1 MANVIFA
8 QFPLRSCLFL
18 DCCCWWVKLSG
29 TIPCVHSND
38 WGYQGGTKLSSQ
50 LQEMNRNL
58 ASANILVSSP
68 SFPLCLLT
76 LKCLQPHTEV
86 WVIALA
92 IWSLLS
98 WSLLICLSWTYI
110 TFAWVRQPLIN
121 LSAMVVFSKVCWQ
134 KPMQATQSSQMRF
147 LRMKHGFLVV
157 SGNLLQS
164 PTQTWYAIL
173 VLPTDI

>member
-1 MANVIFA
+1 M
-8 QFPLRSCLFL
+8 LFL
-18 DCCCWWVKLSG
+18 
-29 TIPCVHSND
+29 HSFL
-38 WGYQGGTKLSSQ
+38 WEAVYSCFWL
-50 LQEMNRNL
+50 LL
-58 ASANILVSSP
+58 LVGQIVRYN
-68 SFPLCLLT
+68 PLCALKWLRVPRRNQIIIAITGNEQEFGISQHFGFFSFLSFVPSDSKVLT
-76 LKCLQPHTEV
+76 
-86 WVIALA
+86 ASY
-92 IWSLLS
+92 WSLSNSLS
-98 WSLLICLSWTYI
+98 YLKPAFLISSDLFIVDLHNFCL
-110 TFAWVRQPLIN
+110 RQPLIN